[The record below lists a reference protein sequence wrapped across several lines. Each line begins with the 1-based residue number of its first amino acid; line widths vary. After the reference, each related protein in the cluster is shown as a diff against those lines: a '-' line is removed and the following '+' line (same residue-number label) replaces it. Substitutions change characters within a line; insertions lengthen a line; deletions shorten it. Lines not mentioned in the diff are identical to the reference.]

1 MRLTSFTDYGLRM
14 LMRMASAPERAF
26 STADLADEYGL
37 SRNHLAKIMQ
47 RLAQAGLV
55 ETRRG
60 GGGGAALARPAS
72 EIRIGVVVRLL
83 EDGQPLVE
91 CLSEHGGACT
101 IDGRCRA
108 QGAHAFRGGRIPRRP
123 RSRDARRYR
132 ARANTNGLTDNQPG
146 GRHRRVRETRNQ
158 RREGPPDD
166 HMAPHPEDRN
176 STGGL

>member
-101 IDGRCRA
+101 IDGRCRLKA
-108 QGAHAFRGGRIPRRP
+108 RMRSAEAAFLADLDRATLADIALEPIP
-123 RSRDARRYR
+123 S
-132 ARANTNGLTDNQPG
+132 G
-146 GRHRRVRETRNQ
+146 
-158 RREGPPDD
+158 
-166 HMAPHPEDRN
+166 
-176 STGGL
+176 